1 MFNTRAETYIAKSID
16 DFNTGIYIPVTLLLI
31 DTVGRQAKPFGF
43 GKRIIICAIDIK
55 GEIYT
60 LNLSKV
66 QYLLD
71 CGINIFG
78 TRKLLRRGDI

>member
-1 MFNTRAETYIAKSID
+1 MFNTGAETYITKSIN
-16 DFNTGIYIPVTLLLI
+16 DFNTGIYALVSLPLI
-31 DTVGRQAKPFGF
+31 NIASGEAMPLGF
-43 GKRIIICAIDIK
+43 GKKIIIYATDTE

-66 QYLLD
+66 QYLPN

-78 TRKLLRRGDI
+78 ARKLLGKSDI